1 MPPATTI
8 RNRDRRPA
16 ADGATRA
23 AILAAAKAVFA
34 EAGLAGARTDAI
46 AAAAGVNKA
55 LLYYYFKSKERLY
68 VAVLDDVF
76 RGFNQ
81 EAIDLLSGPGSPRAI
96 LLRFVGLH
104 FDVISRKQGFAP
116 LHQRF
121 MMSGGRSIAGLVRKY
136 AIPRSRALGRLLE
149 RGIREGE
156 FRPVDLRHAAIS
168 ITALVVFY
176 FSIGPVL
183 RLVAEGDPYSDAELK
198 RRKREVLD
206 FVRYSL
212 FTNPEAPV
220 P

>member
-1 MPPATTI
+1 MPTPPAT
-8 RNRDRRPA
+8 RRRPA
-16 ADGATRA
+16 AGGATRT
-23 AILAAAKAVFA
+23 AILAAAKGVFA

-68 VAVLDDVF
+68 VAVLEDEL

-81 EAIDLLSGPGSPRAI
+81 EAIDLLSRPGSARAI

-104 FDVISRKQGFAP
+104 FDAISRKQCFAP

-121 MMSGGRSIAGLVRKY
+121 MMSGGRSIAALVRKY
-136 AIPRSRALGRLLE
+136 AIPRSQALGRLLE

-156 FRPVDLRHAAIS
+156 FRRVDLRHAAIS

-183 RLVAEGDPYSDAELK
+183 RVVEKGDPYSDSELG

-220 P
+220 S

>member
-1 MPPATTI
+1 MPIPPVT
-8 RNRDRRPA
+8 RRRGRRPA
-16 ADGATRA
+16 ADGATRE
-23 AILAAAKAVFA
+23 AIIAAAKAAFA
-34 EAGLAGARTDAI
+34 AAGLAGARTGAI

-68 VAVLDDVF
+68 VTVLEDEF

-81 EAIDLLSGPGSPRAI
+81 EAIDLLTGPGSPRAI

-104 FDVISRKQGFAP
+104 FDAISRKHGFAP
-116 LHQRF
+116 LHQQF
-121 MMSGGRSIAGLVRKY
+121 MMSGGRSIAALVHKY

-149 RGIREGE
+149 RGIRAGE
-156 FRPVDLRHAAIS
+156 FRRVDLRHAAIS

-183 RLVAEGDPYSDAELK
+183 RLVAEGDPYSEAELR
-198 RRKREVLD
+198 RRKDEVLD

-212 FTNPEAPV
+212 FTDPEAPV
-220 P
+220 S

>member
-1 MPPATTI
+1 
-8 RNRDRRPA
+8 
-16 ADGATRA
+16 
-23 AILAAAKAVFA
+23 
-34 EAGLAGARTDAI
+34 
-46 AAAAGVNKA
+46 
-55 LLYYYFKSKERLY
+55 
-68 VAVLDDVF
+68 
-76 RGFNQ
+76 
-81 EAIDLLSGPGSPRAI
+81 
-96 LLRFVGLH
+96 
-104 FDVISRKQGFAP
+104 
-116 LHQRF
+116 

-156 FRPVDLRHAAIS
+156 FRDVDLRHAAIS

-183 RLVAEGDPYSDAELK
+183 RLVSEGDPYSDAELR

-220 P
+220 S